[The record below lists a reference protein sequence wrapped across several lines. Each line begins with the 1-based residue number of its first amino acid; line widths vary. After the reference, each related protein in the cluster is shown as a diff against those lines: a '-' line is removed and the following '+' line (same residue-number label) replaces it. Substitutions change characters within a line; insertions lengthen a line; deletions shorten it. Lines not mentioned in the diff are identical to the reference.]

1 MGILTGTSC
10 GCDNRNGGLNG
21 ISPIFLI
28 LILCCCQNGD
38 NNGFLGGLFGN
49 NNGCGNNG
57 GLDGILPILLIL
69 CLCGGSF

>member
-1 MGILTGTSC
+1 MSNLSAASC
-10 GCDNRNGGLNG
+10 GSDNRHGG

-28 LILCCCQNGD
+28 LILCCCGGD
-38 NNGFLGGLFGN
+38 NNGLFGGH
-49 NNGCGNNG
+49 NGCDNG